1 MTGGIHPYMG
11 NNSHKDEATVDV
23 EPESSWVTALT
34 YLSGDHAG
42 EKIAFKGESFTIG
55 RAKGNSLVLNDKAV
69 SRRHA
74 AIQLKDNRYHIYDL
88 GSRWGLLLNGSKT
101 AGSELKFGDEIEIAG
116 ARFTFGLV
124 QKDSVTPQRTNWA
137 KIAVM
142 ILIFAAVATT
152 ATLFYF
158 KHITKENLDRPGA
171 DVVSQII
178 YHYDKGISYYNMINQ
193 DPSNRQKAIE
203 EMKKVIEL
211 DPDQKTQFSLSA
223 RRIIDG
229 LEK

>member
-1 MTGGIHPYMG
+1 MG
-11 NNSHKDEATVDV
+11 QLQIAMSNDLHKDEATIDV

-34 YLSGDHAG
+34 YLSGDRAG
-42 EKIAFKGESFTIG
+42 EKIAVKGESFTIG
-55 RAKGNSLVLNDKAV
+55 RAKGNSLVLNDKAI

-74 AIQLKDNRYHIYDL
+74 AIQLKDNRYYIYDL
-88 GSRWGLLLNGSKT
+88 GSRWGVLLNGSKT
-101 AGSELKFGDEIEIAG
+101 AESELKFGDELEIAG
-116 ARFTFGLV
+116 TRFTFGLV
-124 QKDSVTPQRTNWA
+124 QKDSLTPQRTSWA
-137 KIAVM
+137 RIAVM

-158 KHITKENLDRPGA
+158 KHITKESLDRPGA

-203 EMKKVIEL
+203 EMKRVIEL

>member
-1 MTGGIHPYMG
+1 MP
-11 NNSHKDEATVDV
+11 SDAPRDEATIDV
-23 EPESSWVTALT
+23 APESSWATSLT
-34 YLSGDHAG
+34 CLSGNYAG
-42 EKIAFKGESFTIG
+42 EKIEIKGDSFTIG
-55 RAKGNSLVLNDKAV
+55 RAKGNTLILNDKAV

-74 AIQLKDNRYHIYDL
+74 AIQLKDSRYYIYDL
-88 GSRWGLLLNGSKT
+88 GSRWGVLLNGAKT
-101 AGSELKFGDEIEIAG
+101 TESELKFGDEIEIAG

-124 QKDSVTPQRTNWA
+124 QRDTLTPKKANWS
-137 KIAVM
+137 KI
-142 ILIFAAVATT
+142 ILFVLLFAAVATT
-152 ATLFYF
+152 ATLFYV
-158 KHITKENLDRPGA
+158 KHTTKEDLDRPGA

-193 DPSNRQKAIE
+193 DSSNREKAIE

-211 DPDQKTQFSLSA
+211 DPNEKTQFSLSA

>member
-1 MTGGIHPYMG
+1 MRAMPDH
-11 NNSHKDEATVDV
+11 SQRDETTLDV

-34 YLSGDHAG
+34 YLSGGHAG

-88 GSRWGLLLNGSKT
+88 GSRWGLFLNGSKT
-101 AGSELKFGDEIEIAG
+101 AGSERKFGDEIEIAG
-116 ARFTFGLV
+116 TRFTFGLV
-124 QKDSVTPQRTNWA
+124 QKDSITPKRANWA
-137 KIAVM
+137 RMTVIV
-142 ILIFAAVATT
+142 LVFAVAVTT

-158 KHITKENLDRPGA
+158 KHITKEGLDRPGA
-171 DVVSQII
+171 DIVSQVI

-229 LEK
+229 LSSP